1 MIAALTIAVI
11 AAALFGPA
19 LLARQTQPLIAPVEK
34 KPLPPFHGGT
44 DDAAEWAAVLREKV
58 LAGTA
63 ARPGASVI
71 QFPGGKS

>member
-1 MIAALTIAVI
+1 MTAALTIAVI
-11 AAALFGPA
+11 ITALFGPA

-34 KPLPPFHGGT
+34 KPLPKYGT

-63 ARPGASVI
+63 ARPGATVV